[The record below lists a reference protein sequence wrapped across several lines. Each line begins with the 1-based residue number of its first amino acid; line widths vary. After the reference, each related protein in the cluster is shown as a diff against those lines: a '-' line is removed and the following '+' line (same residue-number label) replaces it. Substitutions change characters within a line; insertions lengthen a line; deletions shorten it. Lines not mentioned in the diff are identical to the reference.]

1 MEDQLSLWPEQKSP
15 EPDIWENLTPETKN
29 AVITVLSKLISK
41 AASPITEENSH
52 ER

>member
-1 MEDQLSLWPEQKSP
+1 MEDQLSLWPEKESP
-15 EPDIWENLTPETKN
+15 EPDIWENLTPETKS

-41 AASPITEENSH
+41 AASLSIKENNH